1 MDKYMRY
8 ELNPGFT
15 IGDLDAELLSAADP
29 SGELKRRIDYS
40 LKVADY
46 CRLKNHVAIVL
57 RDMADF
63 RSWRWAETR
72 EGRAE
77 DAPIEI
83 EGTAIVDTT
92 TSIARFFLGTN
103 FTVKRKLVKVHGGNE
118 HGVSLLAYF
127 ARQGYVFYIPQDE
140 LP

>member
-1 MDKYMRY
+1 MLY
-8 ELNPGFT
+8 ELNPGFVV
-15 IGDLDAELLSAADP
+15 GDPDADPLFDLAVESSAEL
-29 SGELKRRIDYS
+29 KHRIDYS
-40 LKVADY
+40 LKVREY
-46 CRLKNHVAIVL
+46 CRPKSHVAIVL